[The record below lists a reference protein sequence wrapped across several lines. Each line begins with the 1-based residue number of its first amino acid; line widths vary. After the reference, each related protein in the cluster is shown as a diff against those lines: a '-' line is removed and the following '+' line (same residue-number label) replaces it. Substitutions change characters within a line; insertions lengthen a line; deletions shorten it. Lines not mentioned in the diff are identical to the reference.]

1 MWPGALARIPLA
13 YFLAFTL
20 GWGISGVWWTLTIT
34 TTIKAV
40 LLAYWFRRGRWKLK
54 EV

>member
-1 MWPGALARIPLA
+1 VRIPLA
-13 YFLAFTL
+13 YYLAFTL

-34 TTIKAV
+34 TTIKAII
-40 LLAYWFRRGRWKLK
+40 LAYWFRRGGWKLK